1 MHGEVHP
8 TGGAPAPAPRA
19 RPLPARSVL
28 RSQDLVSLPVLRA
41 LLHERNVTRA
51 GEAVGL
57 SQPATSAVLARLRRR
72 FGDQLLVRVGREYEL
87 TPLAT
92 SLLSRLDAAVDALDR
107 LFGDE
112 FDPAT
117 SAREFTL
124 VASDYVFV
132 VLGEE
137 LNRVMAEEA
146 PGVGLD
152 LRQLTSNTGLELDA
166 TLRQVDGVVMPHEL
180 VQGYPGEVL
189 VRDRWVCLVA
199 ESNTVVGDELTGG
212 DLARLPWVT
221 QYSRLTPS
229 YMPALR
235 QLRALG
241 VEPQVG
247 VVVEGF
253 QSVPFL
259 VAGSNRVAFLQER
272 LARRL
277 EGLAPVRVVD
287 SPVDVGE
294 LTVSIRW
301 HPSATDDPGHRW
313 LRHALRRAAARLSL
327 L

>member
-1 MHGEVHP
+1 MADSHVKPGGSSGEP
-8 TGGAPAPAPRA
+8 LA
-19 RPLPARSVL
+19 RGRLLPARSAL
-28 RSQDLVSLPVLRA
+28 RSPDLVSLPVLRA

-72 FGDQLLVRVGREYEL
+72 FGDQLLIRVGREYQL

-92 SLLSRLDAAVDALDR
+92 SLLARLDVAVDALDR

-132 VLGEE
+132 VLGEV
-137 LNRVMAEEA
+137 LNRVLAEEA
-146 PGVGLD
+146 PGVSLD
-152 LRQLTSNTGLELDA
+152 LRQLTAQTGLDLDA
-166 TLRQVDGVVMPHEL
+166 TLRQVDGVVMPHEV

-189 VRDRWVCLVA
+189 LRDRWVCLVA
-199 ESNTVVGDELTGG
+199 ATNTLVGAELTVE

-221 QYSRLTPS
+221 QYNRLMPS
-229 YMPALR
+229 SMPALR

-241 VEPQVG
+241 IEPQVG

-272 LARRL
+272 LARRF
-277 EGLAPVRVVD
+277 EGVAPVRVLA

-294 LTVSIRW
+294 LTLSIRW
-301 HPSATDDPGHRW
+301 HPSATDDPGHQW
-313 LRHALRRAAARLSL
+313 LRGALLRAAADLS
-327 L
+327 